1 MDHIY
6 GLDFGTSNSSIAIA
20 NGNIVTV
27 LPIDPTAGNQK
38 VASSVLYVEK
48 SGQDFIGAEAIQKFV
63 EQNTGREIKRQ
74 RVATGEIIQTV
85 LGDEWVQFDVDLN
98 PPGRFFQSL
107 KTYLKTESFEGT
119 RVFSEFLTLEQLISK
134 ILSQMKARA
143 DAIHEKN
150 IDAVVMG
157 RPVFFSEDPAKD
169 KLAQAR
175 LHAAAKLA
183 GFQHIEFLFEPI
195 GAALAYEANLES
207 EQVAFIFDF
216 GGGTLD
222 FSLIRLGPHLIHKQ
236 DRAKDV
242 LAVGGVVIGGDTFDE
257 DLMERRLLK
266 YFGSHYVGKN
276 VLGPEF
282 GMPARILSQLRSWYT
297 IPMLNERE
305 TLKDLDDL
313 VALAVKGKQDVLALL
328 SLIQKNYGWD
338 LFQTIEKAKIA
349 LSTQAETPLV
359 FNRDN
364 IDIVEELT
372 RPAFEGII
380 SKHLRRIKEE
390 INRTIQA
397 AGLQADDID
406 IVIQTGGSSLI
417 PIVQQVLREEFGE
430 DKVYR
435 QEVFTSVVTGL
446 ALAGKLKFSK

>member
-20 NGNIVTV
+20 NGSTVNV
-27 LPIDPTAGNQK
+27 LPIDPTAPNQK

-48 SGQDFIGAEAIQKFV
+48 SGQDFIGAEAIKKFV
-63 EQNTGREIKRQ
+63 EQNTGREVRRQ

-85 LGDEWVQFDVDLN
+85 LGDEYVQFDVDLAI
-98 PPGRFFQSL
+98 PGRFFQAL
-107 KTYLKTESFEGT
+107 KTFLKSESFEGT
-119 RVFSEFLTLEQLISK
+119 KVFGGFLTLEQLISK

-143 DAIHEKN
+143 DAIHN
-150 IDAVVMG
+150 RTIDAVVMG
-157 RPVFFSEDPAKD
+157 RPVFFSDDPVKD
-169 KLAQAR
+169 KLAQDR
-175 LHAAAKLA
+175 LSAAAKLA
-183 GFQHIEFLFEPI
+183 GFRHIDFLFEPI

-207 EQVAFIFDF
+207 EKVAFVFDF

-222 FSLIRLGPHLIHKQ
+222 FTIIRVGPERIHKP

-257 DLMERRLLK
+257 DIMERRLLK
-266 YFGSHYVGKN
+266 HFGSQYVGKN
-276 VLGPEF
+276 VIGPEF

-305 TLKDLDDL
+305 TIKDLDEL
-313 VALAVKGKQDVLALL
+313 VMLAVKGKKDVLALL
-328 SLIQKNYGWD
+328 SLIQKNYGWE
-338 LFQTIEKAKIA
+338 LFQAIEKAKIA
-349 LSTQAETPLV
+349 LSTEAETHIV
-359 FNRDN
+359 FNREN

-372 RPAFEGII
+372 RQAFEGII
-380 SKHLRRIKEE
+380 SKHLRLIKEE

-397 AGLQADDID
+397 AGLQAADID

-417 PIVQQVLREEFGE
+417 PIVQQLLREQFGI
-430 DKVYR
+430 DKVYK

-446 ALAGKLKFSK
+446 ALAGKLKFSS